1 MKFNDD
7 QVMRE
12 IVLSFIENPSQSP
25 DQGLKMK
32 DQMIKEGF
40 ADKIQLD
47 RCAKI
52 LLEYYNNTGT
62 VPPYSRQEISNESY
76 R

>member
-1 MKFNDD
+1 MKLNDD

-12 IVLSFIENPSQSP
+12 IVLSYVNREDMSIS
-25 DQGLKMK
+25 DGLAKKAEMLASG
-32 DQMIKEGF
+32 QTTPE
-40 ADKIQLD
+40 QLN

-52 LLEYYNNTGT
+52 LIEYYNNTGT

>member
-1 MKFNDD
+1 MKLNDD

>member
-1 MKFNDD
+1 MKLNDD

-12 IVLSFIENPSQSP
+12 IVLSFIENPSQST

-40 ADKIQLD
+40 ADKYQLD

-52 LLEYYNNTGT
+52 LLEYYHNTGT
-62 VPPYSRQEISNESY
+62 VPPYSRQEINNESY